1 MSSNMALNLA
11 PFGRWTALKRRRL
24 ALRWAHMD
32 RRKISSALMLAML
45 IILGGCS
52 AVNLLFDDK
61 QVFVSERNSEIGKP
75 ISKVLNS
82 TRYYPY
88 WDNQPAHIKQHY
100 KKVAVE
106 GEKTEYQF
114 SQSTCE
120 WALVVN
126 DRTNVVTAWRY
137 IRDTADCAYKQ
148 FHEGPF

>member
-1 MSSNMALNLA
+1 MGLLIN
-11 PFGRWTALKRRRL
+11 
-24 ALRWAHMD
+24 RWAHMD
-32 RRKISSALMLAML
+32 RRKISSALMLATL
-45 IILGGCS
+45 PIILGGCS

-88 WDNQPAHIKQHY
+88 WDNQPAHFKRHY

>member
-1 MSSNMALNLA
+1 
-11 PFGRWTALKRRRL
+11 
-24 ALRWAHMD
+24 MD
-32 RRKISSALMLAML
+32 RQTILLVLMLATL
-45 IILGGCS
+45 PIILGGCS
-52 AVNLLFDDK
+52 AVNLLFNDK
-61 QVFVSERNSEIGKP
+61 QVFVSERTSEIGKP

-88 WDNQPAHIKQHY
+88 WDTQPPHFKRHY

-126 DRTNVVTAWRY
+126 DQTNVVTAWRY
-137 IRDTADCAYKQ
+137 IRDTSDCAYKQ

>member
-1 MSSNMALNLA
+1 
-11 PFGRWTALKRRRL
+11 
-24 ALRWAHMD
+24 MD
-32 RRKISSALMLAML
+32 RWKISSVLLL
-45 IILGGCS
+45 TTLPIILSGCS

-88 WDNQPAHIKQHY
+88 WENQPAHFKRHY

-114 SQSTCE
+114 SQTTCE

-126 DRTNVVTAWRY
+126 DRTNVVIAWRY

>member
-1 MSSNMALNLA
+1 MGLLINC
-11 PFGRWTALKRRRL
+11 
-24 ALRWAHMD
+24 WAHMD
-32 RRKISSALMLAML
+32 HRKISSVLMLTTL
-45 IILGGCS
+45 PIILGGCS
-52 AVNLLFDDK
+52 AVNLLFDGK

-75 ISKVLNS
+75 ISKVLSS

-88 WDNQPAHIKQHY
+88 WENQPTHFKQHY
-100 KKVAVE
+100 KKVVE

-120 WALVVN
+120 WALVVS

-137 IRDTADCAYKQ
+137 IRDTPDCAYKQ